1 MESYRFEKYRGVGL
15 TRRFFPSPAKAII
28 LLGLLAGFL
37 GRGHVLE
44 RSANVTS
51 AGGGPSHVNFPPAD
65 HQTPN
70 LQVPVGTVLPIRLN
84 HGISSKDARV
94 GQTITGRIMQDVPLL
109 NGRKIPEGARVL
121 GTIVSI
127 SAPGKDE
134 ARKISFRFT
143 EIQIHRQRIAIVTT
157 LQALAST
164 LEVQFAQ

>member
-15 TRRFFPSPAKAII
+15 TRRFFRSPAKALT
-28 LLGLLAGFL
+28 LLAGLLAGFL
-37 GRGHVLE
+37 SGGHVLA

-70 LQVPVGTVLPIRLN
+70 LQVPAGTVLPIRLN

-109 NGRKIPEGARVL
+109 NGRKIPEGVKVL
-121 GTIVSI
+121 GTIVSVP
-127 SAPGKDE
+127 APGKSG
-134 ARKISFRFT
+134 ARKIS
-143 EIQIHRQRIAIVTT
+143 
-157 LQALAST
+157 L
-164 LEVQFAQ
+164 